1 MKLLE
6 YRSIDL
12 EARSRKNNLLFKGIS
27 EQRRENCFA
36 EVRRF
41 IQEELRINK
50 DFYLERAHRL
60 GRFSS
65 TKTRPIIIAFR
76 DYYDTQEILDAS
88 SLLRGTEYGI
98 SRDYPSEISKARQ
111 SLWKQ
116 YKITREANP
125 GKKVTFEF
133 PARIC
138 VDGVVV
144 RDGFPDWYP
153 ILQGSRVSCSQQTQ
167 ENYATSMCS
176 ETGSVRNESSNIRP
190 LSMGQQIDSLLRD
203 TTDTTDLHR
212 SQMPTQQ
219 PNSSPVHME
228 DDGPRSPSLFDSINA
243 SAPKEGPTEGNP
255 NNRLAHEAEAQPVSR
270 ELVTNSGHSHRLHVA
285 AGEQILHVAPMLVL
299 SPEVHN

>member
-1 MKLLE
+1 M
-6 YRSIDL
+6 
-12 EARSRKNNLLFKGIS
+12 
-27 EQRRENCFA
+27 
-36 EVRRF
+36 
-41 IQEELRINK
+41 
-50 DFYLERAHRL
+50 
-60 GRFSS
+60 
-65 TKTRPIIIAFR
+65 
-76 DYYDTQEILDAS
+76 
-88 SLLRGTEYGI
+88 
-98 SRDYPSEISKARQ
+98 
-111 SLWKQ
+111 
-116 YKITREANP
+116 REANP

-190 LSMGQQIDSLLRD
+190 LSMGQQIESVLRD
-203 TTDTTDLHR
+203 TTDTTDLRR

-219 PNSSPVHME
+219 PNSSPVRME

-255 NNRLAHEAEAQPVSR
+255 NNRLRSRGRSPTRKPVTSNKQRAQSSSTRGRRGANPARRSYACSQSRSAQSKVPFCVDQAAGATNFKKPNPIDQNNPEREKKNPVVPILHKLTPPHSTNQSRTLWENVQTHLPHAQP
-270 ELVTNSGHSHRLHVA
+270 LYT
-285 AGEQILHVAPMLVL
+285 II
-299 SPEVHN
+299 